1 MIASVVHPHC
11 IKVLPTVYSNSLSYY
26 EEICQFRYK
35 LNEVIEAFNEYEAI
49 IIRLQNLSVEI
60 DDMLADINSIKTK
73 LVTIDGTLENL
84 QNQYL
89 ALQQVDANL
98 QSEID
103 TLKVELNKAIVN
115 YNTIINYVDRAI
127 AGVEVEN
134 STAWTRLENY
144 INVQNRMLQ
153 LQIDELEK
161 QILPISQNVY
171 NPVRGVRES
180 FDDNT
185 WDIYQDLRYGG
196 FTNAELAS
204 YGIDNDTVAGLVH
217 DNRDY
222 ALNAKERFKRHYL
235 FSPVTG
241 KEVSHANAIS
251 QVLSLLTHGLT
262 NEEFAN
268 LDKTNDEVAEMNLTN
283 IEKFLYYEGDSGI
296 TVGEYDS
303 IIINNI
309 AGILSVQ
316 SEV

>member
-26 EEICQFRYK
+26 EELCQFRYK
-35 LNEVIEAFNEYEAI
+35 LNEVIDAFNEYEEI
-49 IIRLQNLSVEI
+49 ILQLQNLTVEI
-60 DDMLADINSIKTK
+60 DGMLADINSIKTK
-73 LVTIDGTLENL
+73 LISIDSTLEGL

-89 ALQQVDANL
+89 ALQQVDTNL

-103 TLKVELNKAIVN
+103 ALKVELNKAIVN
-115 YNTIINYVDRAI
+115 YNTIIDYVDKAV

-134 STAWTRLENY
+134 STAWIRLENY
-144 INVQNRMLQ
+144 INTQNRMLQ

-171 NPVRGVRES
+171 NSVRGVRES
-180 FDDNT
+180 FDDNN

-196 FTNAELAS
+196 FTNAELS
-204 YGIDNDTVAGLVH
+204 EFGVNNNTVANLVH

-222 ALNAKERFKRHYL
+222 ALHAKERFKRHYL

-251 QVLSLLTHGLT
+251 QAIISVIGAIT
-262 NEEFAN
+262 NNAFVVTTNAMLNSYMVAN
-268 LDKTNDEVAEMNLTN
+268 NLTN
-283 IEKFLYYEGDSGI
+283 ADIGNVYENNFKRY
-296 TVGEYDS
+296 TV
-303 IIINNI
+303 
-309 AGILSVQ
+309 SV
-316 SEV
+316 

>member
-26 EEICQFRYK
+26 EELCQFRYK
-35 LNEVIEAFNEYEAI
+35 LNEVIDAFNEYEEI
-49 IIRLQNLSVEI
+49 ILQLQNLTVEI
-60 DDMLADINSIKTK
+60 DGMLADINSIKTK
-73 LVTIDGTLENL
+73 LVSIDSTLEGL

-103 TLKVELNKAIVN
+103 ALKVELNKAIVN
-115 YNTIINYVDRAI
+115 YNTIIDYVDKAV

-134 STAWTRLENY
+134 STAWIRLENY
-144 INVQNRMLQ
+144 INTQNRMLQ

-180 FDDNT
+180 FDDNN

-196 FTNAELAS
+196 FTNAELS
-204 YGIDNDTVAGLVH
+204 EFGVNNNTVANLVH

-222 ALNAKERFKRHYL
+222 ALHAKERFKRHYL

-251 QVLSLLTHGLT
+251 QAIISVIGAIT
-262 NEEFAN
+262 NNAFVVTTNAMLNSYMVAN
-268 LDKTNDEVAEMNLTN
+268 NLTN
-283 IEKFLYYEGDSGI
+283 ADIGNVYENNFKRY
-296 TVGEYDS
+296 TV
-303 IIINNI
+303 
-309 AGILSVQ
+309 SV
-316 SEV
+316 